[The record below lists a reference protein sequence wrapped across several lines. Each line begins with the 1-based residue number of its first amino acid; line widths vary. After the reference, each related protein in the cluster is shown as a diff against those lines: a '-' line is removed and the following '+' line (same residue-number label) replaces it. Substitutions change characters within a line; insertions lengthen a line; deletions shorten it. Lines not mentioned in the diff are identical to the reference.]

1 MMPTDGR
8 RIFKVL
14 VVDDEKWVR
23 RGIIEKADWKSLGA
37 EVVGEARNGVEGLEL
52 ARKLRPDIV
61 IADMRMPVMSGA
73 EFIARL
79 RKETPGT
86 RVIVISGYAD
96 YCYTRQA
103 LLNKAVDYILKPIE
117 PSVIN
122 EVMGRAIRE
131 LGAPAPDAAHDS
143 DERPGAAGPAAAM
156 HEVVRDVIDYIDC
169 HYNERISLEFVAK
182 RFHVSGTYFCK
193 MFKKETGRNFHD
205 HLRSVRMKKAR
216 TLIEDYRVRKYEAAY
231 LVGYEDA
238 RHFSKLYRQHLENH
252 ME

>member
-1 MMPTDGR
+1 MIR
-8 RIFKVL
+8 VL

-23 RGIIEKADWKSLGA
+23 RGIIEKTDWKSLGA

-52 ARKLRPDIV
+52 ARKLKPEIV

-79 RKETPGT
+79 RREAPGT

-131 LGAPAPDAAHDS
+131 LGAAPTGAGPDAA
-143 DERPGAAGPAAAM
+143 EPPAALGPPAGM
-156 HEVVRDVIDYIDC
+156 RDVVRDVMNYIDC
-169 HYNERISLEFVAK
+169 HYNERISLELVAT

-193 MFKKETGRNFHD
+193 IFKKETGRHFHEY
-205 HLRSVRMKKAR
+205 LRSVRLQKAR

-238 RHFSKLYRQHLENH
+238 RHFSKLYRRYLAKANE
-252 ME
+252 